1 METNNIVV
9 ITLLLNSFALL
20 FLIFNQNDST
30 KESISNK
37 NVNSVS
43 NPFENI
49 TWILVILQFG
59 LLLIKIKKYPF

>member
-1 METNNIVV
+1 MEANNIVGS
-9 ITLLLNSFALL
+9 TLLLNSFGLL

-49 TWILVILQFG
+49 TWILVILEFG
-59 LLLIKIKKYPF
+59 LLLIKIKNYSF